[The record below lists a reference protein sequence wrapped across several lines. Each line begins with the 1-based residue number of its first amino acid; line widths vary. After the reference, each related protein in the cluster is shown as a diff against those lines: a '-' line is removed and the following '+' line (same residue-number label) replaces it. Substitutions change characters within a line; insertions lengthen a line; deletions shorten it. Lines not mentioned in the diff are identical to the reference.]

1 MNIKLKKT
9 HAYVFIRFFA
19 GDPKARG
26 LSDVLGREQFHAYFS
41 RANACVLVLVFAFES
56 VLTEVNQ
63 ASACSKILFTLYKIL
78 IDIWLDIITLQV
90 IS

>member
-1 MNIKLKKT
+1 MKLKKT
-9 HAYVFIRFFA
+9 HAYVYIRFFA

-63 ASACSKILFTLYKIL
+63 ASACKILFTLLKVL
-78 IDIWLDIITLQV
+78 MLF
-90 IS
+90 